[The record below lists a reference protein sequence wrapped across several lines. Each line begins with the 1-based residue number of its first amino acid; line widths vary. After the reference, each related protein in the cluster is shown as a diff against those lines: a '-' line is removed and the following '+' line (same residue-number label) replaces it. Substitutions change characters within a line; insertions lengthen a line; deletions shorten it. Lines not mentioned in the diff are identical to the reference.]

1 MPQLF
6 QILLLGFS
14 ALLPFLWSLTSL
26 TLYTPQ
32 LIALLSVIL
41 TSSLVFK
48 KSNPILFINLI
59 SSIIC
64 LIIFT
69 TSGLNSP
76 AFFLVYFLLF
86 VIAFQNPPTTT
97 LSFSLILVLLL
108 SQSLDSLNSLLPLL
122 SLLFVTPVAYFV
134 GRQYLETTR
143 LTKAIS
149 SDETDV
155 FLWFS
160 LSFKTGIQNIMDLSS
175 QLLSN
180 PGLSHHDQENAKAIK
195 DSSKSLL
202 KSAEKLTKTI
212 DQTTDET

>member
-32 LIALLSVIL
+32 LIALGAVITIILSI
-41 TSSLVFK
+41 K
-48 KSNPILFINLI
+48 HKSYFIYPVSFVINLI
-59 SSIIC
+59 V
-64 LIIFT
+64 FT

-76 AFFLVYFLLF
+76 AFFLIYFLLF

-97 LSFSLILVLLL
+97 LSFSLVLVLLL
-108 SQSLDSLNSLLPLL
+108 SQSLDSLSSLLPLL

-143 LTKAIS
+143 LTSAIQM
-149 SDETDV
+149 DETDV

-160 LSFKTGIQNIMDLSS
+160 LTFKTGIQTIIDLSS

-180 PGLSHHDQENAKAIK
+180 PSLSNHDQESSKAIK
-195 DSSKSLL
+195 DSAKSLL
-202 KSAEKLTKTI
+202 KSAGKLTQKI
-212 DQTTDET
+212 DETTDET